1 MAPNELVD
9 VAPLL
14 PDTTTFPIDVSCCC
28 GLPPPFCWLVAP
40 VLLLVAFTLLVPVL
54 PPPPALLLLL
64 LPDGVPFIPPP
75 PPPGMPGPWWCW
87 CDTLLWCSRGGEIG
101 SALIFTDSGEV
112 DGGGVLFETARWGKP
127 LECCKEPIAAAA
139 AAADE
144 FWLWLE
150 AELQGPI
157 MRSGLSEKSCAP
169 NEPSV
174 VV

>member
-1 MAPNELVD
+1 MRCPVEEGRECIKWEWLKLAPNELAD

-28 GLPPPFCWLVAP
+28 GLPPPFCWLEAP
-40 VLLLVAFTLLVPVL
+40 LLLLVAFTLLLLAL

-75 PPPGMPGPWWCW
+75 PPPGTPGPWWCW

-127 LECCKEPIAAAA
+127 LKSILECWRLPMAAAA

-144 FWLWLE
+144 F
-150 AELQGPI
+150 
-157 MRSGLSEKSCAP
+157 
-169 NEPSV
+169 
-174 VV
+174 